1 MVRLISFLCRF
12 LYKAIKYGIIFATT
26 SAIILFVASAIASA
40 TLQEVFM
47 EKVLELLELAL
58 KDLSDK
64 DIVQAKEDIENA
76 KDVLFGLDEI

>member
-1 MVRLISFLCRF
+1 
-12 LYKAIKYGIIFATT
+12 
-26 SAIILFVASAIASA
+26 
-40 TLQEVFM
+40 M

-76 KDVLFGLDEI
+76 KDILFGIDEI

>member
-1 MVRLISFLCRF
+1 
-12 LYKAIKYGIIFATT
+12 
-26 SAIILFVASAIASA
+26 
-40 TLQEVFM
+40 M